1 MNNVKRWFSIAVGSG
16 LAVLLLV
23 GVLTVI
29 PALAQGPGGMGGRGM
44 RGGGMTH
51 APAGSAGVGG
61 GYGYNGDT
69 PSGYGPGWMTHAP
82 ARSAGVGAT
91 QGFSGTNQFGYGPGW
106 MMGDFGGMM
115 DGGMMVNPNSPFY
128 TAPESLTLAQTTD
141 TLNAYVTSLN
151 DSNLAVGEVMIFDN
165 HAYAQIVEKDSGI
178 GVMEVL
184 VDPTTQAVYP
194 EMGPN
199 MMWNLKYGMTLAPAR
214 SAGVS
219 GFGRYGMMGGMMG
232 GFGNNMMSN
241 FSGNADVSPDQMTVT
256 PEQAVEAA
264 QSYLDTYFSEANL
277 TADEHAD
284 PFYGYYT
291 LHVNRDGQPV
301 GMLSVN
307 GFTGQVFPHTW
318 HGELLEMSG
327 E

>member
-1 MNNVKRWFSIAVGSG
+1 MNNVKRWISIAIGSG

-44 RGGGMTH
+44 MGGGMM
-51 APAGSAGVGG
+51 GG

-69 PSGYGPGWMTHAP
+69 PSGYGPGWMMQN
-82 ARSAGVGAT
+82 T
-91 QGFSGTNQFGYGPGW
+91 QAFSGTNPYGGYGPGW
-106 MMGDFGGMM
+106 MMGQFFGNDGEGFFGPGGMM
-115 DGGMMVNPNSPFY
+115 GGMMGSGMMVNPNSPFY
-128 TAPESLTLAQTTD
+128 TAPEPLTLPQATD
-141 TLNAYVTSLN
+141 TLNAYLADLN
-151 DSNLAVGEVMIFDN
+151 DSNLTVDEIMIFDN

-199 MMWNLKYGMTLAPAR
+199 MMWNLKYGMM
-214 SAGVS
+214 S

-232 GFGNNMMSN
+232 GFGNNMMGN

-256 PEQAVEAA
+256 PEQAVQAA
-264 QSYLDTYFSEANL
+264 QTYLDTYFSEANL

-291 LHVNRDGQPV
+291 LHVNRDGQTV

-318 HGELLEMSG
+318 HGVLLEMSG

>member
-1 MNNVKRWFSIAVGSG
+1 MINVKRWISIAVGGG

-23 GVLTVI
+23 GGLTVM
-29 PALAQGPGGMGGRGM
+29 PAFAQGPGGHGM
-44 RGGGMTH
+44 RGGGMM
-51 APAGSAGVGG
+51 GG

-69 PSGYGPGWMTHAP
+69 PSGFGPGWMMQN
-82 ARSAGVGAT
+82 T
-91 QGFSGTNQFGYGPGW
+91 QGFTGTNQFGFGPGG
-106 MMGDFGGMM
+106 MMGGFGGMM
-115 DGGMMVNPNSPFY
+115 SGMMGSGMMVNPNSPFY
-128 TAPESLTLAQTTD
+128 TAPEPLTLAQATD
-141 TLNAYVTSLN
+141 TLNTYLADLN
-151 DSNLAVGEVMIFDN
+151 DGNLAVGEVMIFDN
-165 HAYAQIVEKDSGI
+165 HAYAQIVEEDSGI

-199 MMWNLKYGMTLAPAR
+199 MMWNLKYGMM
-214 SAGVS
+214 S
-219 GFGRYGMMGGMMG
+219 GFGRYGMMGMMMG
-232 GFGNNMMSN
+232 GLGNNMMGN
-241 FSGNADVSPDQMTVT
+241 FSGNADVSPDEMTVT

-264 QSYLDTYFSEANL
+264 RSYLDTYFSEANL

-291 LHVNRDGQPV
+291 LHVNRDGEAV

-307 GFTGQVFPHTW
+307 GFTGQALPHTW